1 MNKQF
6 WLASTPLGTALRLSV
21 TLLSLV
27 LLIELVLLLI
37 VDGADNQEI
46 SASPLSFELLNPA
59 RLAPLSAYEE
69 LVRRTLFSPDRKPK
83 ESAQQTTAAITGK
96 SSELWLLVG
105 VVKNG
110 ADSYAM
116 FSEKQGQRHLKLEAG
131 MLLDGW
137 SVESISADQVV
148 LIKDGERDTLRLVV
162 SEPVRKP
169 KRVDRKQVRSTP
181 RAAPRTAPGIE
192 NKTLP
197 KIRAAQQKARQS
209 RLVKPAEQ
217 NQADAP

>member
-27 LLIELVLLLI
+27 LLIELMLLLI

-83 ESAQQTTAAITGK
+83 ESAQQTTAARPGR
-96 SSELWLLVG
+96 SNS
-105 VVKNG
+105 
-110 ADSYAM
+110 
-116 FSEKQGQRHLKLEAG
+116 
-131 MLLDGW
+131 
-137 SVESISADQVV
+137 
-148 LIKDGERDTLRLVV
+148 TL
-162 SEPVRKP
+162 
-169 KRVDRKQVRSTP
+169 
-181 RAAPRTAPGIE
+181 
-192 NKTLP
+192 
-197 KIRAAQQKARQS
+197 
-209 RLVKPAEQ
+209 
-217 NQADAP
+217 

>member
-1 MNKQF
+1 MNRQF

-21 TLLSLV
+21 AVLSLV
-27 LLIELVLLLI
+27 LLIELVFFLI
-37 VDGADNQEI
+37 VKEPDNQEI
-46 SASPLSFELLNPA
+46 SASPLSFELLNPV

-83 ESAQQTTAAITGK
+83 ESVQQTTTEMTGK
-96 SSELWLLVG
+96 SSEHWLLVG

-192 NKTLP
+192 NETLQ
-197 KIRAAQQKARQS
+197 KIRAAQQKARQP

>member
-27 LLIELVLLLI
+27 LLIELMLLLI

-83 ESAQQTTAAITGK
+83 ESVQQTTAAITGK

-148 LIKDGERDTLRLVV
+148 LIKDGERDTLHLVV

-181 RAAPRTAPGIE
+181 RTAPGIE
-192 NKTLP
+192 NETLP

>member
-83 ESAQQTTAAITGK
+83 ESVQQTTAAITGK
-96 SSELWLLVG
+96 SSEHWLLVG

-137 SVESISADQVV
+137 NVESISADQVV

-169 KRVDRKQVRSTP
+169 KRVDRKQVRSI
-181 RAAPRTAPGIE
+181 PRTAPGIE
-192 NKTLP
+192 NETLQ
-197 KIRAAQQKARQS
+197 KIRAAQQKARQP